1 MSSLRNSLHR
11 RNHKERS
18 QLSHR
23 QRFGILEKHKDYV
36 LRARDYHSKQD
47 RIQRLRQKA
56 ADRNKDE
63 FYFGMNRQ
71 RTQEG
76 VHIQDRGNASLPVD
90 MVKILKTQDE
100 NYVRTMRAAGLKKI
114 EKLKDQLSALADL
127 FVPSTKDNVHESDN
141 GGDTGQ
147 DEDELEILKDAG
159 IVVRSSKTRK
169 RRPSRHQ
176 AKHLV
181 FVENEEE
188 ARQYAIN
195 ENTTQPVSLSRSES
209 DGITGAGDLGWQKPE
224 RKRREKKKDTSA
236 KAVHTTDDA
245 AAPERSEAAKIHRT
259 GLLKELSGRLH
270 RDRMLRYTERE
281 LEMQRLLMG
290 KGHSKKLKGVERVD
304 GTKGESEDEDVDAED
319 AGKGRQSRTRK
330 GVDDKAYKPRV
341 YKWRAERKR

>member
-76 VHIQDRGNASLPVD
+76 LHVQDRGNASLPVD

-127 FVPSTKDNVHESDN
+127 FVPSNRDNLHDSDDD
-141 GGDTGQ
+141 DTGLE
-147 DEDELEILKDAG
+147 EDELEILKDAG
-159 IVVRSSKTRK
+159 IIVRPSKTRK
-169 RRPSRHQ
+169 RRSSRHQ
-176 AKHLV
+176 AKHVV

-188 ARQYAIN
+188 ARQYATN
-195 ENTTQPVSLSRSES
+195 ENTHAVSLSRSES
-209 DGITGAGDLGWQKPE
+209 NDITSAIDLGWGKPE
-224 RKRREKKKDTSA
+224 GKRRGRKKSTSA
-236 KAVHTTDDA
+236 KAVDATDTA
-245 AAPERSEAAKIHRT
+245 ASERSEVAKTHRT
-259 GLLKELSGRLH
+259 RLLKELSARLH
-270 RDRMLRYTERE
+270 RDRMLRYAERE

-290 KGHSKKLKGVERVD
+290 KGGSKKLKGVERVD
-304 GTKGESEDEDVDAED
+304 GTEEGTEDEDAED
-319 AGKGRQSRTRK
+319 AGRGRQRRTRK